1 MVSAVVMCASF
12 SDKTAKLFHFWY
24 FQPRLD
30 LSEWN
35 QAFLHLSVLPLPKS
49 WHLLFLFPSPP
60 PFLFSLSLGPG
71 LAFIA
76 YPKAVSMMPLPTFWA
91 ILFFIMLLLLGLDSQ
106 VSTMGKRC
114 MASRLRADWAKPVI
128 LAWIVEENSS
138 NAACEGFICVAFWC
152 RGYVW

>member
-1 MVSAVVMCASF
+1 MVSALVMRASF
-12 SDKTAKLFHFWY
+12 SDKRAKLFHFWY

-30 LSEWN
+30 LSERN

-49 WHLLFLFPSPP
+49 WYLLFFFPPPP

-114 MASRLRADWAKPVI
+114 MASRLSADWAKPDI
-128 LAWIVEENSS
+128 LA
-138 NAACEGFICVAFWC
+138 
-152 RGYVW
+152 